1 MTLTHFFTTS
11 MILFSLVAI
20 SSASIG
26 RYGQKPEVE
35 KSNELEYK
43 EKPLPTIMGVQ
54 GLIYSV
60 ARITCTKVDK
70 QGYEMGSYSFSG
82 ASDEKGYFF
91 ATLYPSE
98 VEDDCNL
105 RPCNVPTDDN
115 NCVSGCPLDFY
126 RSLSV
131 KKMMLYSVKPLFYT
145 FKPKSISNGY

>member
-1 MTLTHFFTTS
+1 MTLTRFFTTS

-26 RYGQKPEVE
+26 RYGQKPEASLQE
-35 KSNELEYK
+35 D
-43 EKPLPTIMGVQ
+43 Q
-54 GLIYSV
+54 Q
-60 ARITCTKVDK
+60 ITCTKVDK
-70 QGYEMGSYSFSG
+70 QGYEMGSYSFTG

-105 RPCNVPTDDN
+105 AECKAFLESSPLETCNVPTDDN
-115 NCVSGCPLDFY
+115 NGVSGCPPDFY

-145 FKPKSISNGY
+145 SKPKSISNGY

>member
-1 MTLTHFFTTS
+1 

-26 RYGQKPEVE
+26 RNCGKDNVVVCDSYRRKNIYGEQ
-35 KSNELEYK
+35 
-43 EKPLPTIMGVQ
+43 
-54 GLIYSV
+54 
-60 ARITCTKVDK
+60 RITCTKVDK
-70 QGYEMGSYSFSG
+70 QGYETGSYSFNG

-105 RPCNVPTDDN
+105 AECKAFLESSPLETCNVPTDDN
-115 NCVSGCPLDFY
+115 NGVSGCPLDFY

-131 KKMMLYSVKPLFYT
+131 KKMMLYFVKPLFYT
-145 FKPKSISNGY
+145 SKPKSISNGY